1 MEYSWFRVYCGCRL
15 GLRAR
20 GDRHSR
26 HGWLPNPVANAS
38 PARHNGAM
46 LIGEIL
52 RRQASPSGR
61 PNRAALITE
70 QGPVTYASLHEAACG
85 VARALASRGVRPG
98 DRVALLGRNSAEW
111 VAVYYGA
118 AICGAILVPLNFWFR
133 ASEVAYA
140 IADSGTTIVIA
151 DRDHT
156 TVIDQARA
164 LPEVD
169 PVREWVWLDEIA
181 TFETSVETDVPA
193 AAIDERDAHI
203 ILYTSGTT
211 GFPKGAVMSHR
222 AHILHAMTFAL
233 HVGAHSDDVYLN
245 VYPLF
250 HTGGTD
256 CALLPYHFVGATVVL
271 LRDPRPD
278 AILESMARHRVTAM
292 MAVPTIWRR
301 LVDAPGLGTRDLS
314 AFRRAMGSSDA
325 MPLDLLEQVMTRFDA
340 TWTQTYGLTEGGCIL
355 TYLPPAD
362 HTRKIGSAG
371 KAHAQADLLIADP
384 SREADPDWPTGPG
397 HRLPPGETG
406 EVVARTEHAMTA
418 YWGRPDQTAT
428 SVRNGYLRTG
438 DFGYLDD
445 EGYLFISGRLKDVII
460 SGGEKIYPAEVEPLL
475 RTYPGI
481 RDLALVGVPDREW
494 GESVL
499 AVIVPSEAPVH
510 HGAAKWSANDGATF
524 DVDAFRQWARSQ
536 VAGYKVPRHVVLV
549 DELPRTT
556 GTGKVQKGVL
566 RERFRMIGG

>member
-1 MEYSWFRVYCGCRL
+1 
-15 GLRAR
+15 
-20 GDRHSR
+20 
-26 HGWLPNPVANAS
+26 
-38 PARHNGAM
+38 
-46 LIGEIL
+46 
-52 RRQASPSGR
+52 
-61 PNRAALITE
+61 
-70 QGPVTYASLHEAACG
+70 
-85 VARALASRGVRPG
+85 
-98 DRVALLGRNSAEW
+98 
-111 VAVYYGA
+111 
-118 AICGAILVPLNFWFR
+118 
-133 ASEVAYA
+133 
-140 IADSGTTIVIA
+140 
-151 DRDHT
+151 
-156 TVIDQARA
+156 
-164 LPEVD
+164 
-169 PVREWVWLDEIA
+169 
-181 TFETSVETDVPA
+181 
-193 AAIDERDAHI
+193 
-203 ILYTSGTT
+203 
-211 GFPKGAVMSHR
+211 MSHR

-278 AILESMARHRVTAM
+278 AILETMARHRVTAM

-301 LVDAPGLGTRDLS
+301 LVDAPGLATRDLS

-510 HGAAKWSANDGATF
+510 HGAAEWSADGGAAF
-524 DVDAFRQWARSQ
+524 DADAFRQWARSQ